1 MATLHPQMTYYA
13 GDTIMYDVICKDA
26 DGVPVNLSGINVDL
40 KVNDPYGVN
49 VETYSIIG
57 GVVTGG
63 LEILDSVGGKIG
75 ITIKASRS
83 ATYMNGYYRDHLRL
97 TVPEPGFEAIVVSE
111 LVGYIFIKPAL
122 KPAVVALIPGGLA
135 VHSPVQ

>member
-49 VETYSIIG
+49 VESYSIIN
-57 GVVTGG
+57 GVASGG
-63 LEILDSVGGKIG
+63 LEILDMVNGKIG
-75 ITIKASRS
+75 VTVAAARTS
-83 ATYMNGYYRDHLRL
+83 TYMNGYYRDHLRL
-97 TVPEPGFEAIVVSE
+97 TVPEPGHDSIVISE

-122 KPAVVALIPGGLA
+122 RGSVVVLHAGSISVQP
-135 VHSPVQ
+135 PV

>member
-13 GDTIMYDVICKDA
+13 GDTIMWDVICKDA

-49 VETYSIIG
+49 VESYSIIG
-57 GVVTGG
+57 GVIVGG
-63 LEILDSVGGKIG
+63 LEILDMAGGKIG
-75 ITIKASRS
+75 ITLPASR
-83 ATYMNGYYRDHLRL
+83 TKDYMAGYYRDHMRL
-97 TVPEPGFEAIVVSE
+97 MVPEPGFESIVISE

-122 KPAVVALIPGGLA
+122 KPAVVTLIPGGLS
-135 VHSPVQ
+135 VHPPV

>member
-57 GVVTGG
+57 GVVSGG
-63 LEILDSVGGKIG
+63 LEILDMAGGKIG
-75 ITIKASRS
+75 ITIPASRT
-83 ATYMNGYYRDHLRL
+83 ALYIPGYYRDHLRI
-97 TVPEPGFEAIVVSE
+97 TVPEAPQESIVVSE

-122 KPAVVALIPGGLA
+122 KPSVVTLIPGGLA